1 MRKMSLF
8 RSGMIPFCKVTTFF
22 FSLFLLPMENFYNFH
37 FHKYQRIIG
46 IRKVGLIDLWKIF
59 VPTME
64 NGSESHKEGRS
75 QEVDWRQGDI
85 LSGQGTALGASSS
98 MKCSECITI

>member
-1 MRKMSLF
+1 
-8 RSGMIPFCKVTTFF
+8 MIPFCKVTTFF

-37 FHKYQRIIG
+37 FHKYQRIIR